1 MKPKSNPK
9 KWIRYY
15 SRKRIPHQWMQL
27 DLLSRIDAKRILEVG
42 PAMGAVTAMLENS
55 GYEVTTLDYMEQQ
68 FDYPKVPN
76 IERNLLD
83 VTPAEIRGYDAI
95 ICCETLEHLPW
106 DKVAKILDTLYQ
118 SEAKYLLTSVPYMG
132 FQITFDIYLNA
143 KTSRTYFSM
152 KKLLNLRDF
161 VPEPEFGHQW
171 EVGYRQYSLKKWEA
185 KITAAG
191 YKIIDREFSEHCRSV
206 FHLLSR

>member
-1 MKPKSNPK
+1 
-9 KWIRYY
+9 
-15 SRKRIPHQWMQL
+15 
-27 DLLSRIDAKRILEVG
+27 
-42 PAMGAVTAMLENS
+42 
-55 GYEVTTLDYMEQQ
+55 
-68 FDYPKVPN
+68 
-76 IERNLLD
+76 
-83 VTPAEIRGYDAI
+83 
-95 ICCETLEHLPW
+95 
-106 DKVAKILDTLYQ
+106 
-118 SEAKYLLTSVPYMG
+118 MG